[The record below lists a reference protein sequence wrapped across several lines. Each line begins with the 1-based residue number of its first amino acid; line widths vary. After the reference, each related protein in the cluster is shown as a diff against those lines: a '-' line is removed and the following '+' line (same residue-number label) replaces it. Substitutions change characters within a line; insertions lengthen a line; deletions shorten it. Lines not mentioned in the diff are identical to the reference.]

1 VEAPSAPG
9 ILHYKIQEGTHPP
22 VHPQK
27 IELWKAEDDDE
38 DNYILETNEKPT
50 SNMETSS
57 ATEKE
62 QAKSLIFNVLSILS
76 TGRIWHYWTVHED

>member
-9 ILHYKIQEGTHPP
+9 ILHYKIQEGTHP
-22 VHPQK
+22 K
-27 IELWKAEDDDE
+27 KRELWKAEDDDE

-62 QAKSLIFNVLSILS
+62 QAKSIIFNVLSILS

>member
-1 VEAPSAPG
+1 M
-9 ILHYKIQEGTHPP
+9 
-22 VHPQK
+22 HPQK